1 MGVGVWEVVKKGKTR
16 GDRRGGAFGGG
27 LYSRED
33 LQHILDQL
41 LKKEKVRV
49 ITREAQAQDPV
60 LSASRDTVRNFAL
73 LRTPSVSER
82 TGRLYECAGAGSG
95 AVVMARKKVVL
106 PGQKFALRATRH
118 VRFLPL
124 WPF

>member
-1 MGVGVWEVVKKGKTR
+1 MLVWEDVGEGMSR

-27 LYSRED
+27 LYSREN

-41 LKKEKVRV
+41 LKKAGVRA

-60 LSASRDTVRNFAL
+60 LSASRDTVRNFPL

-82 TGRLYECAGAGSG
+82 TERLYECAGAGSG
-95 AVVMARKKVVL
+95 AVVMGRKKVVL
-106 PGQKFALRATRH
+106 PGQNFAGKPLPA

-124 WPF
+124 WPG